1 MFLNEARRIRAMIEA
16 SADNYSDNEAAR
28 SSNRKLHSK
37 WKPHADYTVGKRVQY
52 DDRLYR
58 CRQRHTSQEGWEP
71 NNVPSLWEVINEVY
85 DGTKEDPIPYDGNM
99 SLEKGKYYAQSGK
112 TYLCIRSTG
121 IPVYHSLVE
130 LEKLSYVEELI
141 VVSTQVP

>member
-1 MFLNEARRIRAMIEA
+1 MFPSEVRRIRAMIEA
-16 SADNYSDNEAAR
+16 SIDNYSDNEAAHD
-28 SSNRKLHSK
+28 SNRKLHSK

-58 CRQRHTSQEGWEP
+58 CRQGHTSQEGWEP
-71 NNVPSLWEVINEVY
+71 NNAPSLWEVINEIY
-85 DGTKEDPIPYDGNM
+85 DGTKRDPIPYDGNM

-121 IPVYHSLVE
+121 IPVYHSLAE